1 MQVPKITKI
10 TVNMGVGE
18 AVADKKIMDN
28 AVGDLTKITGQKP
41 LVTRARKS
49 VATFKMRDG
58 LAIGGKVTLRGA
70 RMYEFLDRLVNI
82 AMPRIRDFR
91 GVSARSF
98 DGRGNYNL
106 GVKEQIIFPE
116 IAYDQID
123 AIRGMDITIT
133 TTAQGRQVRPCAARS
148 VQFPVPQVSADTRR
162 YRRVM
167 AKTSMVNREDK
178 RAKLVKRYA
187 AKRAR

>member
-1 MQVPKITKI
+1 MPKARLEQFYRDKVVPELKQSLGLANVMQVPKITKI

-49 VATFKMRDG
+49 VATFKVRDG
-58 LAIGGKVTLRGA
+58 LAIGAKVTLRGA

-98 DGRGNYNL
+98 DGQGNYNF

-133 TTAQGRQVRPCAARS
+133 TTARDDKSGRALLEAFS
-148 VQFPVPQVSADTRR
+148 FPFR
-162 YRRVM
+162 
-167 AKTSMVNREDK
+167 K
-178 RAKLVKRYA
+178 
-187 AKRAR
+187 